1 MQTLWVTNIDNS
13 EGNENANFDEHN
25 RVFFEYVPGSD
36 VTGYDIWT
44 DAEKQAWESRWLSE
58 YLTPVQED

>member
-1 MQTLWVTNIDNS
+1 MERLWVTNYNPES
-13 EGNENANFDEHN
+13 EEDYFNEAC

-44 DAEKQAWESRWLSE
+44 DERKQAWEQE
-58 YLTPVQED
+58 YVPDSGSV

>member
-13 EGNENANFDEHN
+13 EGNENANFDERE
-25 RVFFEYVPGSD
+25 RVFFEYHSGAD

-44 DAEKQAWESRWLSE
+44 DAEKQAWEQE
-58 YLTPVQED
+58 YVPDSGSV